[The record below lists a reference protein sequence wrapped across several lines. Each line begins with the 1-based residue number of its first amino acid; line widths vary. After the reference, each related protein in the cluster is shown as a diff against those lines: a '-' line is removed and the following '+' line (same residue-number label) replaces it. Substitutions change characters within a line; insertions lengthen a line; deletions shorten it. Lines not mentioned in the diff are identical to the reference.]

1 MNKFKNGLKKI
12 LSYIAARRLL
22 RYSIIVVVVIILL
35 PTGVILTNK
44 YFNNK
49 VNNIEDTKEESLNIN
64 DSDKIKDNSITKGII
79 ETDVVADKTYS
90 KHTLSDGFS
99 TLSEDDYN
107 SSSNTDKN
115 NITNS
120 TSNNISQSID
130 KSSLTGIDLEILEGY
145 EFNPKKDLK
154 LQATDKDGRNIS
166 DSIIIEKNNVNTT
179 IPGSY
184 IVKASVKLSNGQYKE
199 REFNVIVKET
209 TLEVSLKSFK
219 SIKVNI
225 KKGEKIGATRV
236 IPLIIDEKK
245 ILEAEKIIKEKIISV
260 EEIKP
265 KKAVLITTG
274 NEVYKGRIKDAFL
287 PVMKEKLE
295 YYGSEIVKQIILPD
309 NKEMITENIL
319 KAIEEDKVDMIICT
333 GGMSVDPD
341 DVTPSAIKD
350 CNGEIVTYGAPVLPG
365 AMFLLAYYKNIPILG
380 VPSCA
385 MYSKRTIFDLVLPR
399 ILADEKLSFEDIA
412 RFGNGGMCLNC
423 EICSFPHCSF
433 GK

>member
-1 MNKFKNGLKKI
+1 MKQIRIEDSVGCI
-12 LSYIAARRLL
+12 LSHDVTKIVPGEFKGRLFKKGHVIREEDIPKLLDIGKEHIYVWEPKKGQIHENDAAIRVKDLVLGQGCYISEEIKEGKIDFFANTQGIVKINKDLL
-22 RYSIIVVVVIILL
+22 LKLNLLGEIIVSTIH
-35 PTGVILTNK
+35 
-44 YFNNK
+44 NNTP
-49 VNNIEDTKEESLNIN
+49 V
-64 DSDKIKDNSITKGII
+64 
-79 ETDVVADKTYS
+79 
-90 KHTLSDGFS
+90 
-99 TLSEDDYN
+99 
-107 SSSNTDKN
+107 
-115 NITNS
+115 
-120 TSNNISQSID
+120 
-130 KSSLTGIDLEILEGY
+130 
-145 EFNPKKDLK
+145 
-154 LQATDKDGRNIS
+154 
-166 DSIIIEKNNVNTT
+166 
-179 IPGSY
+179 
-184 IVKASVKLSNGQYKE
+184 
-199 REFNVIVKET
+199 
-209 TLEVSLKSFK
+209 
-219 SIKVNI
+219 

-295 YYGSEIVKQIILPD
+295 YYGSEIVKQVILPD
-309 NKEMITENIL
+309 NKEMITENTL

>member
-1 MNKFKNGLKKI
+1 MKQIRIEDSVGCI
-12 LSYIAARRLL
+12 LSHDVTKIVPGEFKGRLFKKGHVIREEDIPKLLDIGKEHIYVWEPKKGQLHENDAAIRVKDLVLGQGCYISEEIKEGKIDFFANTQGIVKINKDLL
-22 RYSIIVVVVIILL
+22 LKLNLLGEIIVSTIH
-35 PTGVILTNK
+35 
-44 YFNNK
+44 NNTP
-49 VNNIEDTKEESLNIN
+49 V
-64 DSDKIKDNSITKGII
+64 
-79 ETDVVADKTYS
+79 
-90 KHTLSDGFS
+90 
-99 TLSEDDYN
+99 
-107 SSSNTDKN
+107 
-115 NITNS
+115 
-120 TSNNISQSID
+120 
-130 KSSLTGIDLEILEGY
+130 
-145 EFNPKKDLK
+145 
-154 LQATDKDGRNIS
+154 
-166 DSIIIEKNNVNTT
+166 
-179 IPGSY
+179 
-184 IVKASVKLSNGQYKE
+184 
-199 REFNVIVKET
+199 
-209 TLEVSLKSFK
+209 
-219 SIKVNI
+219 

-385 MYSKRTIFDLVLPR
+385 MYSKRTIYDLVLPR

>member
-1 MNKFKNGLKKI
+1 MKQIRIEDSVGCI
-12 LSYIAARRLL
+12 LSHDVTKIVPGEFKGRLFKKGHVIREEDIPKLLDIGKEHIYVWEPKKGQLHENDAAIRVKDLVLGQGCYISEEIKEGKIDFFANTQGIVKINKDLL
-22 RYSIIVVVVIILL
+22 LKLNLLGEIIVSTIH
-35 PTGVILTNK
+35 
-44 YFNNK
+44 NNTP
-49 VNNIEDTKEESLNIN
+49 V
-64 DSDKIKDNSITKGII
+64 
-79 ETDVVADKTYS
+79 
-90 KHTLSDGFS
+90 
-99 TLSEDDYN
+99 
-107 SSSNTDKN
+107 
-115 NITNS
+115 
-120 TSNNISQSID
+120 
-130 KSSLTGIDLEILEGY
+130 
-145 EFNPKKDLK
+145 
-154 LQATDKDGRNIS
+154 
-166 DSIIIEKNNVNTT
+166 
-179 IPGSY
+179 
-184 IVKASVKLSNGQYKE
+184 
-199 REFNVIVKET
+199 
-209 TLEVSLKSFK
+209 
-219 SIKVNI
+219 

-265 KKAVLITTG
+265 KKAVLITSG

>member
-1 MNKFKNGLKKI
+1 MKQIKIEDSVGCI
-12 LSYIAARRLL
+12 LSHDVTKIVPGEFKGRLFKKGHVIKEEDIEKLLDIGKEHIYVWEPKEGQLHENDAAKRIKDLVLGKGCYISEEIKEGKIDFFANTQGIVKINKELL
-22 RYSIIVVVVIILL
+22 LKLNLLGEIIVSTIH
-35 PTGVILTNK
+35 
-44 YFNNK
+44 NNTP
-49 VNNIEDTKEESLNIN
+49 V
-64 DSDKIKDNSITKGII
+64 
-79 ETDVVADKTYS
+79 
-90 KHTLSDGFS
+90 
-99 TLSEDDYN
+99 
-107 SSSNTDKN
+107 
-115 NITNS
+115 
-120 TSNNISQSID
+120 
-130 KSSLTGIDLEILEGY
+130 
-145 EFNPKKDLK
+145 
-154 LQATDKDGRNIS
+154 
-166 DSIIIEKNNVNTT
+166 
-179 IPGSY
+179 
-184 IVKASVKLSNGQYKE
+184 
-199 REFNVIVKET
+199 
-209 TLEVSLKSFK
+209 
-219 SIKVNI
+219 

-245 ILEAEKIIKEKIISV
+245 IIEAENIINEKIISV

-287 PVMKEKLE
+287 PVMKEKLG
-295 YYGSEIVKQIILPD
+295 YYGSEIIKQVILPD

-319 KAIEEDKVDMIICT
+319 KAIEEDKVDMVICT

-399 ILADEKLSFEDIA
+399 VLVDEKLSFEDISKY
-412 RFGNGGMCLNC
+412 GNGGMCLNC

>member
-1 MNKFKNGLKKI
+1 MKQIKIEDSVGCI
-12 LSYIAARRLL
+12 LSHDVTKIVPGEFKGRLFKKGHVIKEEDIEKLLDIGKEHIYVWEPKEGQLHENDAAKRIKDLVLGKGCYISEEIKEGKIDFFANTQGIVKINKELL
-22 RYSIIVVVVIILL
+22 LKLNLLGEIIVSTIH
-35 PTGVILTNK
+35 
-44 YFNNK
+44 NNTP
-49 VNNIEDTKEESLNIN
+49 V
-64 DSDKIKDNSITKGII
+64 
-79 ETDVVADKTYS
+79 
-90 KHTLSDGFS
+90 
-99 TLSEDDYN
+99 
-107 SSSNTDKN
+107 
-115 NITNS
+115 
-120 TSNNISQSID
+120 
-130 KSSLTGIDLEILEGY
+130 
-145 EFNPKKDLK
+145 
-154 LQATDKDGRNIS
+154 
-166 DSIIIEKNNVNTT
+166 
-179 IPGSY
+179 
-184 IVKASVKLSNGQYKE
+184 
-199 REFNVIVKET
+199 
-209 TLEVSLKSFK
+209 
-219 SIKVNI
+219 
-225 KKGEKIGATRV
+225 KKGEKIGSTRV

-245 ILEAEKIIKEKIISV
+245 IIEAENIINEKIISV

-287 PVMKEKLE
+287 PVMKEKLG
-295 YYGSEIVKQIILPD
+295 YYGSEIIKQVILPD

-319 KAIEEDKVDMIICT
+319 KAIEEDKVDMVICT

-399 ILADEKLSFEDIA
+399 VLIDEKLSFEDIA
-412 RFGNGGMCLNC
+412 KYGNGGMCLNC

>member
-1 MNKFKNGLKKI
+1 MKQIRIEDSVGCI
-12 LSYIAARRLL
+12 LSHDVTKIVPGEFKGRLFKKGNVIREEDIPKLLDIGKEHIYVWEPKKGQLHENDAAIRVKDLVLGQGCYISEEIKEGKIDFFANTQGIVKINKDLL
-22 RYSIIVVVVIILL
+22 LKLNLLGEIIVSTIH
-35 PTGVILTNK
+35 
-44 YFNNK
+44 NNTP
-49 VNNIEDTKEESLNIN
+49 V
-64 DSDKIKDNSITKGII
+64 
-79 ETDVVADKTYS
+79 
-90 KHTLSDGFS
+90 
-99 TLSEDDYN
+99 
-107 SSSNTDKN
+107 
-115 NITNS
+115 
-120 TSNNISQSID
+120 
-130 KSSLTGIDLEILEGY
+130 
-145 EFNPKKDLK
+145 
-154 LQATDKDGRNIS
+154 
-166 DSIIIEKNNVNTT
+166 
-179 IPGSY
+179 
-184 IVKASVKLSNGQYKE
+184 
-199 REFNVIVKET
+199 
-209 TLEVSLKSFK
+209 
-219 SIKVNI
+219 

-295 YYGSEIVKQIILPD
+295 YYGSEIVKQVILPD

>member
-1 MNKFKNGLKKI
+1 MKQIRIEDSIGCI
-12 LSYIAARRLL
+12 LSHDVTKIVPGEFKGRLFKKGHVIKEEDIEKLLDIGKEHIYVWEPKEGQLHENDAAKRIKDLVLGKGCCISEEIKEGKIDFFANTQGIVKINKELL
-22 RYSIIVVVVIILL
+22 LKLNLLGEIIVSTIH
-35 PTGVILTNK
+35 
-44 YFNNK
+44 NNTP
-49 VNNIEDTKEESLNIN
+49 V
-64 DSDKIKDNSITKGII
+64 
-79 ETDVVADKTYS
+79 
-90 KHTLSDGFS
+90 
-99 TLSEDDYN
+99 
-107 SSSNTDKN
+107 
-115 NITNS
+115 
-120 TSNNISQSID
+120 
-130 KSSLTGIDLEILEGY
+130 
-145 EFNPKKDLK
+145 
-154 LQATDKDGRNIS
+154 
-166 DSIIIEKNNVNTT
+166 
-179 IPGSY
+179 
-184 IVKASVKLSNGQYKE
+184 
-199 REFNVIVKET
+199 
-209 TLEVSLKSFK
+209 
-219 SIKVNI
+219 
-225 KKGEKIGATRV
+225 KKGEKIGSTRV

-245 ILEAEKIIKEKIISV
+245 IIEAENIINEKIISV

-295 YYGSEIVKQIILPD
+295 YYGSEIIKQVILPD

-319 KAIEEDKVDMIICT
+319 KAIEEDKVDMVICT

-350 CNGEIVTYGAPVLPG
+350 CNGDIVTYGAPVLPG

-399 ILADEKLSFEDIA
+399 VLVDEKLSFEDISKY
-412 RFGNGGMCLNC
+412 GNGGMCLNC

>member
-1 MNKFKNGLKKI
+1 MKQIRIEDSVGCI
-12 LSYIAARRLL
+12 LSHDVTKIVPGEFKGRLFKKGHVIREEDIPKLLDIGKEHIYVWEPKKGQFHENDAAIRVKDLVLGQGCYISEEIKEGKIDFFANTQGIVKINKDLL
-22 RYSIIVVVVIILL
+22 LKLNLLGEIIVSTIH
-35 PTGVILTNK
+35 
-44 YFNNK
+44 NNTP
-49 VNNIEDTKEESLNIN
+49 V
-64 DSDKIKDNSITKGII
+64 
-79 ETDVVADKTYS
+79 
-90 KHTLSDGFS
+90 
-99 TLSEDDYN
+99 
-107 SSSNTDKN
+107 
-115 NITNS
+115 
-120 TSNNISQSID
+120 
-130 KSSLTGIDLEILEGY
+130 
-145 EFNPKKDLK
+145 
-154 LQATDKDGRNIS
+154 
-166 DSIIIEKNNVNTT
+166 
-179 IPGSY
+179 
-184 IVKASVKLSNGQYKE
+184 
-199 REFNVIVKET
+199 
-209 TLEVSLKSFK
+209 
-219 SIKVNI
+219 

>member
-1 MNKFKNGLKKI
+1 MKQIRIEDSVGCI
-12 LSYIAARRLL
+12 LSHDVTKIVPGEFKGRLFKKGHVIREEDIPKLLDIGKEHIYVWEPKKGQLHENDAAIRVKDLVLGQGCYISEEIKEGKIDFFANTQGIVKINKDLL
-22 RYSIIVVVVIILL
+22 LKLNLLGEIIVSTIH
-35 PTGVILTNK
+35 
-44 YFNNK
+44 NNTP
-49 VNNIEDTKEESLNIN
+49 V
-64 DSDKIKDNSITKGII
+64 
-79 ETDVVADKTYS
+79 
-90 KHTLSDGFS
+90 
-99 TLSEDDYN
+99 
-107 SSSNTDKN
+107 
-115 NITNS
+115 
-120 TSNNISQSID
+120 
-130 KSSLTGIDLEILEGY
+130 
-145 EFNPKKDLK
+145 
-154 LQATDKDGRNIS
+154 
-166 DSIIIEKNNVNTT
+166 
-179 IPGSY
+179 
-184 IVKASVKLSNGQYKE
+184 
-199 REFNVIVKET
+199 
-209 TLEVSLKSFK
+209 
-219 SIKVNI
+219 

-412 RFGNGGMCLNC
+412 SFGNGGMCLNC

>member
-1 MNKFKNGLKKI
+1 MKQIRIEDSVGCI
-12 LSYIAARRLL
+12 LSHDVTKIVPGEFKGMLFKKGHVIREEDIPKLLDIGKEHIYVWEPKKGQLHENDAAIRVKDLVLGQGCYISEEIKEGKIDFFANTQGVLKINKDLL
-22 RYSIIVVVVIILL
+22 LKLNLLGEIIVSTIH
-35 PTGVILTNK
+35 
-44 YFNNK
+44 NNTP
-49 VNNIEDTKEESLNIN
+49 V
-64 DSDKIKDNSITKGII
+64 
-79 ETDVVADKTYS
+79 
-90 KHTLSDGFS
+90 
-99 TLSEDDYN
+99 
-107 SSSNTDKN
+107 
-115 NITNS
+115 
-120 TSNNISQSID
+120 
-130 KSSLTGIDLEILEGY
+130 
-145 EFNPKKDLK
+145 
-154 LQATDKDGRNIS
+154 
-166 DSIIIEKNNVNTT
+166 
-179 IPGSY
+179 
-184 IVKASVKLSNGQYKE
+184 
-199 REFNVIVKET
+199 
-209 TLEVSLKSFK
+209 
-219 SIKVNI
+219 

>member
-1 MNKFKNGLKKI
+1 MKQIRIEDSVGCI
-12 LSYIAARRLL
+12 LSHDVTKIFPGEFKGRLFKKGHVIREEDIPKLLDIGKEHIYVWEPKKGQLHENDAAIRVKDLVLGQGCYISEEIKEGKIDFFANTQGIVKINKDLL
-22 RYSIIVVVVIILL
+22 LKLNLLGEIIVSTIH
-35 PTGVILTNK
+35 
-44 YFNNK
+44 NNTP
-49 VNNIEDTKEESLNIN
+49 V
-64 DSDKIKDNSITKGII
+64 
-79 ETDVVADKTYS
+79 
-90 KHTLSDGFS
+90 
-99 TLSEDDYN
+99 
-107 SSSNTDKN
+107 
-115 NITNS
+115 
-120 TSNNISQSID
+120 
-130 KSSLTGIDLEILEGY
+130 
-145 EFNPKKDLK
+145 
-154 LQATDKDGRNIS
+154 
-166 DSIIIEKNNVNTT
+166 
-179 IPGSY
+179 
-184 IVKASVKLSNGQYKE
+184 
-199 REFNVIVKET
+199 
-209 TLEVSLKSFK
+209 
-219 SIKVNI
+219 

>member
-1 MNKFKNGLKKI
+1 MKQIRIEDSVGCI
-12 LSYIAARRLL
+12 LSHDVTKIVPGEFKGRLFKKGHVIREEDIPKLLDIGMEHIYVWEPKKGQLHENDAAIRVKDLVLGQGCYISEEIKEGKIDFFANTQGIVKINKDLL
-22 RYSIIVVVVIILL
+22 LKLNLLGEIIVSTIH
-35 PTGVILTNK
+35 
-44 YFNNK
+44 NNTP
-49 VNNIEDTKEESLNIN
+49 V
-64 DSDKIKDNSITKGII
+64 
-79 ETDVVADKTYS
+79 
-90 KHTLSDGFS
+90 
-99 TLSEDDYN
+99 
-107 SSSNTDKN
+107 
-115 NITNS
+115 
-120 TSNNISQSID
+120 
-130 KSSLTGIDLEILEGY
+130 
-145 EFNPKKDLK
+145 
-154 LQATDKDGRNIS
+154 
-166 DSIIIEKNNVNTT
+166 
-179 IPGSY
+179 
-184 IVKASVKLSNGQYKE
+184 
-199 REFNVIVKET
+199 
-209 TLEVSLKSFK
+209 
-219 SIKVNI
+219 

>member
-1 MNKFKNGLKKI
+1 MKQIRIEDSVGCI
-12 LSYIAARRLL
+12 LSHDVTKIVPGEFKGRLFKKGHVIREEDIPKLLDIGKEHIYVWEPKKGQLHENDAAIRVKDLVLGQGCYISEEIKEGKIDFFANTQGIVKINKDLL
-22 RYSIIVVVVIILL
+22 LKLNLLGEIIVSTIH
-35 PTGVILTNK
+35 
-44 YFNNK
+44 NNTP
-49 VNNIEDTKEESLNIN
+49 V
-64 DSDKIKDNSITKGII
+64 
-79 ETDVVADKTYS
+79 
-90 KHTLSDGFS
+90 
-99 TLSEDDYN
+99 
-107 SSSNTDKN
+107 
-115 NITNS
+115 
-120 TSNNISQSID
+120 
-130 KSSLTGIDLEILEGY
+130 
-145 EFNPKKDLK
+145 
-154 LQATDKDGRNIS
+154 
-166 DSIIIEKNNVNTT
+166 
-179 IPGSY
+179 
-184 IVKASVKLSNGQYKE
+184 
-199 REFNVIVKET
+199 
-209 TLEVSLKSFK
+209 
-219 SIKVNI
+219 

-287 PVMKEKLE
+287 PVMKETLE